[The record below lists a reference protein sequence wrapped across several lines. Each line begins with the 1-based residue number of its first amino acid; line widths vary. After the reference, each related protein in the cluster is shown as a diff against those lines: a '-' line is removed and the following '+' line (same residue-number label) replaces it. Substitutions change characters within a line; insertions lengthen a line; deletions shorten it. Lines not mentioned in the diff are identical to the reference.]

1 MTLYDERV
9 TTVSLDTLRTIAKM
23 IDYPVCLC
31 GGWAVYFT
39 INAFFKEKK
48 MRDYLG
54 SQDID
59 IGFFLPPM
67 ISKSELESTT
77 LFRTLKI
84 LESNG
89 FQPDGF
95 RYRKEIKL
103 DKRMNIRTTPEPEI
117 FSLYVDI
124 LVNSYPPSIYDIY
137 PNYFFEVSLI
147 EEVYTNER
155 NQICIPG
162 ISTNLFMP
170 TRAILT
176 AMKIRSFSSRGQ
188 EYHKKIKD
196 LCDLYSLL
204 WFSERSIHENM
215 EEVRAFTDTNSLE
228 RFKSSIDGRLT
239 ADCERYLG
247 EPEGSMD
254 TILQII
260 DSYI

>member
-1 MTLYDERV
+1 M
-9 TTVSLDTLRTIAKM
+9 
-23 IDYPVCLC
+23 
-31 GGWAVYFT
+31 
-39 INAFFKEKK
+39 
-48 MRDYLG
+48 
-54 SQDID
+54 
-59 IGFFLPPM
+59 
-67 ISKSELESTT
+67 
-77 LFRTLKI
+77 
-84 LESNG
+84 
-89 FQPDGF
+89 
-95 RYRKEIKL
+95 
-103 DKRMNIRTTPEPEI
+103 
-117 FSLYVDI
+117 
-124 LVNSYPPSIYDIY
+124 DIY
-137 PNYFFEVSLI
+137 PNYFFEVPLI
-147 EEVYTNER
+147 EEVYANER
-155 NQICIPG
+155 NQIGIPG

-188 EYHKKIKD
+188 QYHKKIKD

-260 DSYI
+260 DSYIWSIQGMVFIQLKEFFLHGSNLLFFQRVFCSWYCWDGGLLHYYSAEQARWDHEQRLLTAVYRVRGKFVFVRIFETGVYYSREL